1 MKRLDEVAEIVG
13 GSTPKSSV
21 PGYWG
26 GDIPWVTPADLSKL
40 DGHFLSDT
48 PRKIT
53 QAGLI
58 NSGAKV
64 LPFGSVL
71 FSSRAPIGN
80 VAITTIPMA
89 TNQGFKSLVT
99 DATQL
104 DSKFA
109 YWWLRAHKAQ
119 LQELGVG
126 VTFKE
131 VSKSIVSGIEIPL
144 PPLPE
149 QRRIAE
155 ILDRVD
161 ALRAK
166 RRQAL
171 TLLDELAES
180 DFEATFDI
188 PQTIEGLER
197 LPRLAEFALQIT
209 DGEHQTP
216 RRTTAGNMLLSARN
230 VQNGYLDFDNVDW
243 VDDAEFQRISRRCRP
258 MRGDVLISCSGS
270 VGRVSVVNTD
280 APFVLVRSVA
290 LVRPN
295 EALSPIY
302 LERFLRSASLQREIA
317 RRARSSA
324 QANLFQGPIRDL
336 PILVPSV
343 EQQQNFERRMVTLEG
358 VRATVALHLAKL
370 EELFSSLQNGA
381 FSGQL

>member
-1 MKRLDEVAEIVG
+1 
-13 GSTPKSSV
+13 
-21 PGYWG
+21 
-26 GDIPWVTPADLSKL
+26 
-40 DGHFLSDT
+40 
-48 PRKIT
+48 
-53 QAGLI
+53 
-58 NSGAKV
+58 
-64 LPFGSVL
+64 
-71 FSSRAPIGN
+71 
-80 VAITTIPMA
+80 
-89 TNQGFKSLVT
+89 
-99 DATQL
+99 
-104 DSKFA
+104 
-109 YWWLRAHKAQ
+109 
-119 LQELGVG
+119 
-126 VTFKE
+126 
-131 VSKSIVSGIEIPL
+131 
-144 PPLPE
+144 
-149 QRRIAE
+149 
-155 ILDRVD
+155 
-161 ALRAK
+161 
-166 RRQAL
+166 
-171 TLLDELAES
+171 
-180 DFEATFDI
+180 
-188 PQTIEGLER
+188 
-197 LPRLAEFALQIT
+197 
-209 DGEHQTP
+209 
-216 RRTTAGNMLLSARN
+216 MLLSARN